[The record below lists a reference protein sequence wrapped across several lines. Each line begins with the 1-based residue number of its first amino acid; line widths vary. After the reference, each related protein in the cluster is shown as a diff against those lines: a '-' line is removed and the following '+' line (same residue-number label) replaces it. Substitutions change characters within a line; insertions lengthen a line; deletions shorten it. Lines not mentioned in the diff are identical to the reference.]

1 MGSNRQGEGGAVV
14 KYTGKYKFDKVFD
27 IRKEYCLYIQS
38 MRKIHLLGL
47 SIQRLWENLW
57 KFLGTFLLVPNFQN
71 MIGWV
76 PMTQG
81 FNPYFILGSNIF
93 FPSRYSS
100 FCYCIFVKVV
110 ESK

>member
-1 MGSNRQGEGGAVV
+1 MGLSGNILVKSNIT
-14 KYTGKYKFDKVFD
+14 KSKFDNVFD

-38 MRKIHLLGL
+38 MRKIHFLVFFKHNDCG
-47 SIQRLWENLW
+47 ENLW
-57 KFLGTFLLVPNFQN
+57 KFLRTFLLVPNFQN

-76 PMTQG
+76 PMMIQG